1 MAGGDSGS
9 ANMFNAAV
17 FGALAGASGI
27 PESWKQKTTHYEEVL
42 AGAKAW
48 LAA

>member
-17 FGALAGASGI
+17 FGAIDGLAGI
-27 PESWKQKTTHYEEVL
+27 PDSWKQKTTHYDEVL
-42 AGAKAW
+42 ASARAW
-48 LAA
+48 LAM